1 MKEKPESHRMTVRR
15 TKKARE
21 MAARDVEASR
31 ETNHLS
37 FWVVC
42 WARWLAIGVLG

>member
-1 MKEKPESHRMTVRR
+1 MKGKSESHRMTVRR
-15 TKKARE
+15 TKKAME
-21 MAARDVEASR
+21 VAARDVEASR

-37 FWVVC
+37 FRVVR